1 MEKEIKKKVSL
12 EPWFPTWDAQPTR
25 WGAIRELVIK

>member
-25 WGAIRELVIK
+25 GGGNSRISY